1 VPRLADLGVY
11 IASESSFYRALKQ
24 HDELHHRARTKVR
37 RQRKHTL
44 TTHQANHPKEL
55 WSWDITY
62 LPSRIKGCF
71 FYLYMIID
79 VFSRKIVGYEVY
91 EQELGQFAAKLMERT
106 VIAEQICQ
114 TKKPLILHQDN
125 GAPMKSYTFK
135 AKLEELGIVSSYSRP
150 RVSDDNPYI
159 ESLFRTLKYSQ
170 LWPSKGFEDLTQAR
184 QWVQHFVHWY
194 NQEHRHSKIGFI
206 TPHQKHTGQS
216 DALMKNR
223 TEVYQAA
230 KNKHPSRWSG
240 QIRNWESTQTVFL
253 NPEKS
258 VQKDGKTAA

>member
-1 VPRLADLGVY
+1 MINLSQINHVFY
-11 IASESSFYRALKQ
+11 ISIQS
-24 HDELHHRARTKVR
+24 
-37 RQRKHTL
+37 
-44 TTHQANHPKEL
+44 P
-55 WSWDITY
+55 
-62 LPSRIKGCF
+62 
-71 FYLYMIID
+71 
-79 VFSRKIVGYEVY
+79 
-91 EQELGQFAAKLMERT
+91 
-106 VIAEQICQ
+106 
-114 TKKPLILHQDN
+114 
-125 GAPMKSYTFK
+125 
-135 AKLEELGIVSSYSRP
+135 
-150 RVSDDNPYI
+150 
-159 ESLFRTLKYSQ
+159 
-170 LWPSKGFEDLTQAR
+170 
-184 QWVQHFVHWY
+184 

>member
-1 VPRLADLGVY
+1 MTPPQV
-11 IASESSFYRALKQ
+11 
-24 HDELHHRARTKVR
+24 
-37 RQRKHTL
+37 
-44 TTHQANHPKEL
+44 
-55 WSWDITY
+55 
-62 LPSRIKGCF
+62 
-71 FYLYMIID
+71 
-79 VFSRKIVGYEVY
+79 
-91 EQELGQFAAKLMERT
+91 
-106 VIAEQICQ
+106 
-114 TKKPLILHQDN
+114 
-125 GAPMKSYTFK
+125 
-135 AKLEELGIVSSYSRP
+135 LEELGIVSSYSRP

-240 QIRNWESTQTVFL
+240 QIRNWESTQAVFL